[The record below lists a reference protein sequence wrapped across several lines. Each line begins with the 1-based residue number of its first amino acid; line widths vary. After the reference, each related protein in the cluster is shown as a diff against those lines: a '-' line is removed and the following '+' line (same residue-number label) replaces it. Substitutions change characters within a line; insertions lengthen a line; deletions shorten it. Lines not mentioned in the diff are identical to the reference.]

1 MPGSESRP
9 FANFQ
14 EIFDNLSPSQ
24 QTSAVGKSA
33 YKLIQDGV
41 VDFKDVV
48 SPTHVL
54 TLQEVVA
61 ENKLTVKAMT
71 DAGVRP
77 DIAKAAFEA
86 ANTPAAV
93 LNEQRQAGPHRED
106 PRCRRL
112 RPAQIRDMVGKAIT
126 ERVAIGSGPS
136 GTMVMPTPVTGLPP
150 ALLQLLNRYDI
161 PPSWRPKAEPEPETD
176 EEE

>member
-1 MPGSESRP
+1 MPGSEARP
-9 FANFQ
+9 FADFQ

-61 ENKLTVKAMT
+61 EKKLTVKAMT
-71 DAGVRP
+71 EAGVRP
-77 DIAKAAFEA
+77 DIAKAVRGRQHARRGAERA
-86 ANTPAAV
+86 AS
-93 LNEQRQAGPHRED
+93 AGPHRED
-106 PRCRRL
+106 PRAGVSD
-112 RPAQIRDMVGKAIT
+112 AQIRDMVGKAIT

-136 GTMVMPTPVTGLPP
+136 GTWSCRRPSRGCRPP
-150 ALLQLLNRYDI
+150 CSSSSTATT
-161 PPSWRPKAEPEPETD
+161 SRPRGDRRPNPNPRPD